1 MSRSLHSPRHD
12 ALCAILADRRRSA
25 GLTQTQVADALRRP
39 QSYVATVEQGQRT
52 VDVVTLLDFAEVIG
66 FDPYEVLREVAAQ
79 PKA

>member
-12 ALCAILADRRRSA
+12 ALCALLVERRKRA
-25 GLTQTQVADALRRP
+25 GLTQAQVAVALRRP

-52 VDVVTLLDFAEVIG
+52 VDVVTLLAFAEAIG
-66 FDPYEVLREVAAQ
+66 FDPCEALRLVASY